1 MFLMR
6 GKTHLVLFSPHKAV
20 RDVWITIAMTTK
32 KFIVG
37 TVTEEKHA
45 RVQVSTKDISNAH

>member
-6 GKTHLVLFSPHKAV
+6 GKTNLVLFSPPKAV

-37 TVTEEKHA
+37 TVMEEKHA
-45 RVQVSTKDISNAH
+45 RVQVSTKDISNVN